1 MLSLLAVTEGL
12 LARRHLMP
20 EEFSP
25 DVVYAALDA
34 LAAIGK

>member
-1 MLSLLAVTEGL
+1 L

-25 DVVYAALDA
+25 EIVYAALDA
-34 LAAIGK
+34 LAASGK